1 VATIDRAVD
10 AIFGEV
16 LRNLFTGGWT
26 PIDLFEVTRRRA
38 DAAATSYLIDAVAAV
53 TAEYPHQSVDP
64 RWLAQLDQVEG
75 RLWWDRGRSHLGQWA
90 ARHGRARHQALTM
103 VVELL
108 FMCDGLPRI
117 QQVLAPP
124 GAPRV
129 GSVHTVDAAQEKILA
144 KVRGLL
150 AKAESTDFDEEAEA
164 LSAKAQELM
173 SRYALDRALLDHG
186 RGLRQQATLCRIW
199 LDNPYVIAKAM
210 LVDAVARAN
219 RCCTV
224 LDNDLGYT
232 TIVGDEGDLRLV
244 ELLGTSLL
252 LQGTRAM
259 LSTGS
264 QRSLGGV
271 SRTRSYRQAF
281 LVAYASRIGERL
293 REVNE
298 ASVSVDASRLLP
310 VLTSRSRAI
319 DELMERNFPRL
330 VHKRVSISSAAGW
343 GAGRAAADLAL
354 FDIHAALSDRN
365 AADGRHSQAR

>member
-1 VATIDRAVD
+1 VRPLLAWPVATIDRAVD

-252 LQGTRAM
+252 LQGTRAV

-271 SRTRSYRQAF
+271 SCTRSYRQAF
-281 LVAYASRIGERL
+281 LVAYGPAS
-293 REVNE
+293 
-298 ASVSVDASRLLP
+298 ASGCGRSTRRASPSMP
-310 VLTSRSRAI
+310 VGCCRC
-319 DELMERNFPRL
+319 
-330 VHKRVSISSAAGW
+330 
-343 GAGRAAADLAL
+343 
-354 FDIHAALSDRN
+354 
-365 AADGRHSQAR
+365 